1 MIFALV
7 CLLAITGANA
17 QELLMNV
24 PITFSLNGLINYMPS
39 SGGVATQGYSLTVGF
54 NRYSWLGTHATTQE
68 SCSPLSP
75 PPITTTPSYYN
86 DPPLRA
92 QESTPAP

>member
-1 MIFALV
+1 MIFAMV
-7 CLLAITGANA
+7 WLLAIAGATA

-24 PITFSLNGLINYMPS
+24 PITFSLNGLINYIPS

-54 NRYSWLGTHATTQE
+54 NRYSWLGKHTTTQE

-75 PPITTTPSYYN
+75 PPTTTTLSFYN
-86 DPPLRA
+86 DPPPRA
-92 QESTPAP
+92 QESTPAL